1 MSVCEQVDLR
11 ISSLEEMIFFRK
23 LRQEKHNSTFVKL
36 LNEALVS
43 NEVTLGCVFLNLTR
57 AGIVGFRFRQH
68 VEDGFYWYIL
78 KMMRRMML
86 MTMILWIHLG
96 IYR

>member
-11 ISSLEEMIFFRK
+11 ISSLEEMVFFRK

-43 NEVTLGCVFLNLTR
+43 NEVTLWCVFLNLTR
-57 AGIVGFRFRQH
+57 AGIRFALVFHQNCGRCFLLVYH
-68 VEDGFYWYIL
+68 DDDEEDDVDDYDFVD
-78 KMMRRMML
+78 
-86 MTMILWIHLG
+86 
-96 IYR
+96 